1 MNNRSQAPQVAQ
13 VGKILK
19 IGLLSIV
26 GIVILFLSG
35 NFVEGL
41 NVNQIMCIQN
51 PFTGHLTWY
60 TDAGIKPQMFG
71 KVTKYDKRSIY
82 NFEFPVRFN
91 DAGHGTMRGSI
102 QFDMP
107 MSNEHLNLIQ
117 SKYGSEEAVK
127 KQLLQTVVNKCLY
140 LTGPMM
146 SSRESYAE
154 KRSYLINYVEDQIE
168 NGVYKTSQKEVSTK
182 DPITGNE
189 KTVTTVEIALDDKG
203 NPARQEAAVLK
214 AFGIK
219 TFNFSIEKLIYDETV
234 ENQIKQQQQ
243 MTMAVQTAIA
253 ESKKAEQQAI
263 TAEANGKAA
272 AAEKRWEQE
281 ALKAQAVTI
290 AEKMRDSAKLMAEAA
305 EFTKKE
311 QTLLGEGEGARKRA
325 AMIANGALEQ
335 KLEAW
340 VTAQQAWADA
350 FSKYTGNIVPSVQ
363 TGSAGSGNGAA
374 NFMEIMGIKAARDLG
389 IDMSMKR

>member
-1 MNNRSQAPQVAQ
+1 MNKSTTGPINQ
-13 VGKILK
+13 VGKIFKLAM
-19 IGLLSIV
+19 LSVV
-26 GIVILFLSG
+26 GIFILFISR

-51 PFTGHLTWY
+51 PFTGHLSWY
-60 TDAGIKPQMFG
+60 VEAGIKPQMFG

-82 NFEFPVRFN
+82 NFSFPVRFN
-91 DAGHGTMRGSI
+91 DAGHGTMIGSI

-107 MSNEHLNLIQ
+107 VDVKNLSSIQ
-117 SKYGSEEAVK
+117 AKYGSEEAIK

-168 NGVYKTSQKEVSTK
+168 NGVYKTQQKETTVK
-182 DPITGNE
+182 DLITGVE
-189 KTVTTVEIALDDKG
+189 KTVTTVEIVMKDG
-203 NPARQEAAVLK
+203 IPARQEQPILK
-214 AFGIK
+214 EFGIK
-219 TFNFSIEKLIYDETV
+219 TFNFSIEKLAYDATV
-234 ENQIKQQQQ
+234 EQQIQAQQQ

-253 ESKKAEQQAI
+253 ESKKAEQQAL

-272 AAEKRWEQE
+272 AAEAKWKQE
-281 ALKAQAVTI
+281 ALKASAVTI
-290 AEKMRDSAKLMAEAA
+290 AEKMRDSSKLMAEAA

-311 QTLLGEGEGARKRA
+311 QTLLGEGEGNRKRA
-325 AMIANGALEQ
+325 AMMANGALEQ

-350 FSKYTGNIVPSVQ
+350 FSKYTGNIVPQVQ
-363 TGSAGSGNGAA
+363 SGGQTGNGAA

-389 IDMSMKR
+389 IDMSMKK